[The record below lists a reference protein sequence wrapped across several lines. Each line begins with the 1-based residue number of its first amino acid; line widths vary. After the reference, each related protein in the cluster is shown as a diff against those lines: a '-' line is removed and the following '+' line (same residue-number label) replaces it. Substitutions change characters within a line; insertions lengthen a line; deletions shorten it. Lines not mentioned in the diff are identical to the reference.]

1 MLAHLSDLHLGHGTS
16 GGEGEAGGIRDADV
30 RDAFLRAVRGVVRL
44 RPDLVLLTGDL
55 FEESHPPPGAVA
67 TLLHGLRTLSEELPG
82 VPLLVLAGGRD
93 TPPLPAGGPG
103 PLGILDGVAGV
114 RVATAAPRP
123 VMLEDVGVH
132 VWLVP
137 HAALRGGLHPLLAP
151 DPAARWNVLAMHA
164 LAGGG
169 DDAPLVDPTRWDWVA
184 LGADHRS
191 RTPLPGARWAGSLE
205 RVSQDP
211 WREAGEEKGFVTVD
225 LASRVVTLHPLPGRP
240 LVEVAP
246 IHRGRQGLPRVNA
259 RIRAAV
265 EAVPGGIDGKLVRLR
280 VHGLTPEDRLAL
292 DGAWISV
299 VRRRTAHLQLQ
310 LRSGNDPPGLEGVDA
325 VPDRRGLRAVVGG
338 TARDR
343 RTLLEDWRRE
353 GPDGLPAPPS
363 PGDLASPVDEELI
376 WGGSGPEDPELF
388 LERAVAALAALRP
401 AALPD
406 PDSGSLP
413 GAGDGAR
420 APAMVGISG
429 ASRGSGPAAETPP
442 VEGLV
447 PYRSVLPADEAR
459 VLALRADAVEVDGEV
474 EALTVE
480 WLRERQDAETQLQ
493 SHRDRARDLRDRI
506 RAMEAA
512 GTQGPCPVCGRPL
525 ADHLEEVL
533 GSFREEWEALVQDGT
548 WWRRRREQLEPKP
561 ELLRELEIRGMR
573 LHAELE
579 AVAEETDRARS
590 QVDLPEGAGEG
601 GASSPEGLESGTV
614 SREAGHPSLRESLL
628 ARTSDLLNRLT
639 DGLVA
644 GVVERGERLMLVV
657 DGRALPLVATPDRA
671 AVRLALH
678 LALVERALEEGA
690 TPSPLRLGAAV
701 AALDPGDATRLV
713 ELLRRLS
720 RYLPG
725 VLVDTGAE
733 LLRRRVD
740 RFDGIVELRPGT
752 DAAGRPLLKLHP
764 GGRVR
769 IRLGT
774 DTPG

>member
-1 MLAHLSDLHLGHGTS
+1 MLAHLSDLHLGHGGN
-16 GGEGEAGGIRDADV
+16 GGEGGAGGIREADV
-30 RDAFLRAVRGVVRL
+30 RDAFLRAVRAVVRL
-44 RPDLVLLTGDL
+44 RPDLVLMTGDL
-55 FEESHPPPGAVA
+55 FDDPHPPPEAVA
-67 TLLHGLRTLSEELPG
+67 TLLHGFRTLSEELPG

-93 TPPLPAGGPG
+93 TPPLPPGGTG
-103 PLGILDGVAGV
+103 PLGILEGVAGV
-114 RVATAAPRP
+114 RVATAAPRG
-123 VMLEDVGVH
+123 VMLEAVGVH

-137 HAALRGGLHPLLAP
+137 HAALRGGMDPLPAP
-151 DPAARWNVLAMHA
+151 QPAARWNVLAMHA

-169 DDAPLVDPTRWDWVA
+169 GDTLQVDPSRWDWVA
-184 LGADHRS
+184 LGADHRNRS
-191 RTPLPGARWAGSLE
+191 PLPGARWAGSLE

-211 WREAGEEKGFVTVD
+211 WREAGEERGFLTVD
-225 LASRVVTLHPLPGRP
+225 LASGVVAHHPLPGRP

-259 RIRAAV
+259 RIRTAV

-292 DGAWISV
+292 DGAWLSV
-299 VRRRTAHLQLQ
+299 VRRRAAHLQLQ
-310 LRSGNDPPGLEGVDA
+310 LRSGEDPPGLQGVPA
-325 VPDRRGLRAVVGG
+325 FPDRRGLRALVGG
-338 TARDR
+338 TSRDR
-343 RTLLEDWRRE
+343 RALLEGWGRE

-363 PGDLASPVDEELI
+363 PGDPSSPRDEQVI
-376 WGGSGPEDPELF
+376 WGGAGPEDPELY
-388 LERAVAALAALRP
+388 L
-401 AALPD
+401 
-406 PDSGSLP
+406 
-413 GAGDGAR
+413 AR
-420 APAMVGISG
+420 ALEALEMV
-429 ASRGSGPAAETPP
+429 RGSGVAPLREPPPGDPAPREQPVSQDATP
-442 VEGLV
+442 V
-447 PYRSVLPADEAR
+447 PEEAR
-459 VLALRADAVEVDGEV
+459 LLALRADAAEVDGEV

-506 RAMEAA
+506 RGMESA
-512 GTQGPCPVCGRPL
+512 GTEGPCPVCGRPL

-561 ELLRELEIRGMR
+561 EALRELEIQGMR

-579 AVAEETDRARS
+579 AVLEEAERGRS
-590 QVDLPEGAGEG
+590 GGGLPDGAAGGAASSGGEEGAMVHAALPEE
-601 GASSPEGLESGTV
+601 
-614 SREAGHPSLRESLL
+614 PSLGESLL

-644 GVVERGERLMLVV
+644 GVVERGPRLMLVV
-657 DGRALPLVATPDRA
+657 DGSAVPLEATQDRA
-671 AVRLALH
+671 AVRVALH
-678 LALVERALEEGA
+678 LALVERALEEGD

-701 AALDPGDATRLV
+701 TALDAGDATRLV

-733 LLRRRVD
+733 LLRRRAD
-740 RFDGIVELRPGT
+740 RFDGIVELRPGA

-764 GGRVR
+764 AGRVR
-769 IRLGT
+769 IRLGS
-774 DTPG
+774 DAPP

>member
-1 MLAHLSDLHLGHGTS
+1 VLAHLSDLHLGHGAR

-55 FEESHPPPGAVA
+55 FDEPHPPPEAVA
-67 TLLHGLRTLSEELPG
+67 TLLHGFRTLAEELPG

-93 TPPLPAGGPG
+93 TPPLPAGGAG

-114 RVATAAPRP
+114 RVATAAPRG
-123 VMLEDVGVH
+123 VMLEAVGVH

-137 HAALRGGLHPLLAP
+137 HAALRGGVDPLPAP
-151 DPAARWNVLAMHA
+151 HPAARWNVLALHA
-164 LAGGG
+164 LAGGKEE
-169 DDAPLVDPTRWDWVA
+169 APGVDPGRWDWVA
-184 LGADHRS
+184 LGADHRN
-191 RTPLPGARWAGSLE
+191 RTPVAGARWAGSLE

-211 WREAGEEKGFVTVD
+211 WREAGEEKGFITVD
-225 LASRVVTLHPLPGRP
+225 LASGVVTLHPLPGRP

-259 RIRAAV
+259 RIRTAV

-292 DGAWISV
+292 DGAWLSV
-299 VRRRTAHLQLQ
+299 IRRRAAHLQLQ
-310 LRSGNDPPGLEGVDA
+310 LRSGEDPPGLQGVGA
-325 VPDRRGLRAVVGG
+325 FPGRRGLRALVGG

-343 RTLLEDWRRE
+343 RALLEDWRRE

-363 PGDLASPVDEELI
+363 PGDPSSPGDEQLI
-376 WGGSGPEDPELF
+376 WGGAGPEDPDLY
-388 LERAVAALAALRP
+388 LVRAVEALAVVRE
-401 AALPD
+401 AAGSAVVPEAAGPEGGPVLDPGQDAPPLPPGDLSD
-406 PDSGSLP
+406 PDRTRL
-413 GAGDGAR
+413 
-420 APAMVGISG
+420 
-429 ASRGSGPAAETPP
+429 
-442 VEGLV
+442 
-447 PYRSVLPADEAR
+447 
-459 VLALRADAVEVDGEV
+459 LALRADAAEVDGEV

-506 RAMEAA
+506 RGMESA
-512 GTQGPCPVCGRPL
+512 GTEGPCPVCGRPL

-561 ELLRELEIRGMR
+561 EALRQLEVQGMR

-579 AVAEETDRARS
+579 AVLEEVERGRS
-590 QVDLPEGAGEG
+590 GAGVPDGAAG
-601 GASSPEGLESGTV
+601 GAGSSGGEPDMADHPEP
-614 SREAGHPSLRESLL
+614 RDQPSLRDSLL

-644 GVVERGERLMLVV
+644 GVVERGSRLMLVV
-657 DGRALPLVATPDRA
+657 DGSALPLEATQDRA
-671 AVRLALH
+671 AVRVALH
-678 LALVERALEEGA
+678 LALVELALEEGD
-690 TPSPLRLGAAV
+690 TPSPLRVGAAV
-701 AALDPGDATRLV
+701 TALDAGDATRLV

-733 LLRRRVD
+733 LLRRRAD
-740 RFDGIVELRPGT
+740 RFDGIVELRPGA

-769 IRLGT
+769 IRLGS
-774 DTPG
+774 DTPA